1 MPPIVSVVIPTY
13 KAAEWLEQTLNSVI
27 GQTYPHENIEVLVI
41 DDKSPDN
48 SVDIARQFLDKHSIN
63 SQVIACEKNG
73 GAAATRNI
81 GWRRASGAWI
91 QFLDQ
96 DDLLEPHKLQL
107 QAGCASSAAEDVAV
121 IYSSWQSLELQDGQ
135 WQRTGSVNQAALD
148 GDPIVAILKDFS
160 FGYVG
165 PTLIRR
171 AMIEKVN
178 GFFEKP
184 NLGEDIDL
192 MLRIAMA
199 GGQYRAAR
207 SAQAAF
213 LYRQSP
219 NSLWRSYIK
228 NPEAMRNLLQTFK
241 NVEDFLRA
249 RSSTG
254 APSTEARDA
263 LARRY
268 TRMIDF
274 YQQHDQASFRQIIS
288 WLQGLGL
295 AHPPQLSAPLRIVS
309 RLVGYENALRLRA
322 AARRVR
328 GMGNE

>member
-13 KAAEWLEQTLNSVI
+13 KAAEWLELTLGSVI
-27 GQTYPHENIEVLVI
+27 GQTYPHENIEVLVV
-41 DDKSPDN
+41 DDKSPDD
-48 SVDIARQFLDKHSIN
+48 SVDIARRFLAEHPIN

-107 QAGCASSAAEDVAV
+107 QVECALNAPEEVAV
-121 IYSSWQSLELQDGQ
+121 IYSAWQQLELQAGQ
-135 WQRTGSVNQAALD
+135 WRRTGAVNQASLD
-148 GDPIVAILKDFS
+148 GDQIVAILNDFS

-165 PTLIRR
+165 PTLVRR
-171 AMIEKVN
+171 AMLEKLN

-199 GGQYRAAR
+199 GGRFRAAR
-207 SAQAAF
+207 SEQPAF

-219 NSLWRSYIK
+219 NSLWHSYIK
-228 NPEAMRNLLQTFK
+228 NPQAMRNLLQTFK

-254 APSTEARDA
+254 TPSIEARDA

-274 YQQHDQASFRQIIS
+274 YQQHDPQAFGQIIT
-288 WLQGLGL
+288 WLRGLGL
-295 AHPPQLSAPLRIVS
+295 AYPPQSSAPIRILS

-322 AARRVR
+322 AARRLR
-328 GMGNE
+328 GAGNE